1 MIEVGDMEEIN
12 KRCISRKE
20 YLKKYDSNVG
30 YALYVQDNIR
40 KDDYVRLNTGNIVK
54 VIGIKANTVNKR
66 AIYYGFYKQDWFD
79 SAATENFSDN
89 IIDLIEVKD
98 VIKYRINNIS
108 TTLETKGYVEGIVD
122 ISDEE
127 MLQRIKN
134 DKNYEVLEILTK
146 EIYMANCYKVG
157 GEDNEL

>member
-1 MIEVGDMEEIN
+1 MIEVNEYVRTN
-12 KRCISRKE
+12 NISRKE

-79 SAATENFSDN
+79 SAAVENFSDN
-89 IIDLIEVKD
+89 IIDLIEVGD
-98 VIKYRINNIS
+98 YVNGIKVLDIHIPRDICEPI
-108 TTLETKGYVEGIVD
+108 EIRVD
-122 ISDEE
+122 SRYTNFILAED
-127 MLQRIKN
+127 IKQ
-134 DKNYEVLEILTK
+134 Y
-146 EIYMANCYKVG
+146 
-157 GEDNEL
+157 

>member
-1 MIEVGDMEEIN
+1 MEEIN
-12 KRCISRKE
+12 ERCISRKE

-79 SAATENFSDN
+79 SAAVENFSDN
-89 IIDLIEVKD
+89 KIDLIEVGD
-98 VIKYRINNIS
+98 IIKYRIDNIS
-108 TTLETKGYVEGIVD
+108 TTLETKGYIKGIVD
-122 ISDEE
+122 IADEE
-127 MLQRIKN
+127 MLQRIKS
-134 DKNYEVLEILTK
+134 DKNYNILEILTR
-146 EIYMANCYKVG
+146 EQYMANCYKVG
-157 GEDNEL
+157 GEE